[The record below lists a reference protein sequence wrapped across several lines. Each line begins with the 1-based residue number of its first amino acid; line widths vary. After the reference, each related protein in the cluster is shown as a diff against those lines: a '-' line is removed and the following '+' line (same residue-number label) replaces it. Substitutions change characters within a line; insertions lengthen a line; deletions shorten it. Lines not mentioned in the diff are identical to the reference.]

1 MHPETMHSTAVIFCI
16 LQSEIRNNALSNI
29 EQKLMLKFG
38 MLVCSICICLIKEH
52 LSIIKSF
59 ILLSDESKESV
70 QCISPIPYKSVDI
83 ILKE

>member
-1 MHPETMHSTAVIFCI
+1 MHPETGHSTAAIFCI
-16 LQSEIRNNALSNI
+16 LHAEMRNNALSNI
-29 EQKLMLKFG
+29 EQKRMLRLG

-70 QCISPIPYKSVDI
+70 QCMSPIPNKSVDI